1 MRPPEINHS
10 CGMHG
15 RAGSCIISTNRLMF
29 HLVGRPLWGVPPLA
43 GRFNDWQRMAILTTK
58 DLLLAPQL
66 DFQEVS
72 SLLRPYRLHDIKKAD
87 ANLQRIADDPGA
99 RKLFAEILDGLLD
112 AVAQS
117 PVPDQALNNFERFTQ
132 AAFSKTHLLS
142 YLQQSPRALALLVR
156 VFGSSPFLSD
166 ILIRNP
172 EYFYWVFDPEVIK
185 TPVRKR
191 TLLRDLGRALRLL
204 KTKEDQLDLLRIFKR
219 KEILRIAVR
228 DLLKAASVE
237 ETLRALTDLADVL
250 IQKAYWLCE
259 REMRRKYGIPFYRNA
274 SGKKI
279 RAGFTI
285 LAMGKL
291 GGGELN
297 FSSDVDLMYL
307 YASRQGDTSGG
318 AGKTRLSNPEYF
330 ERLSQEISSALHAVK
345 EEGYVYRV
353 DLRLRPEGEMGLIAN
368 PLHAYRRYYAARGE
382 TWERLS
388 LVKVRPVGGDL
399 RLGRKFLGMVQAFV
413 YRGGFGSRGRAEVRQ
428 LKEKIDEK
436 ISTLNQNGFHVKL
449 GAGGIREIEF
459 IVQSFQ
465 VDFGGKEP
473 GIRELNTM
481 KALKK
486 LLRFRYLSQEEYRV
500 LSGAY
505 LFLRD
510 LENKL
515 QMANDLQ
522 THLLPADPD
531 QAGVC
536 AMRLGYEDRGT
547 LPAADQLLNDY
558 RDYTGQVHRIF
569 QKVFAGPE

>member
-1 MRPPEINHS
+1 
-10 CGMHG
+10 
-15 RAGSCIISTNRLMF
+15 
-29 HLVGRPLWGVPPLA
+29 
-43 GRFNDWQRMAILTTK
+43 MATLTTK

-66 DFQEVS
+66 NFQEVS
-72 SLLRPYRLHDIKKAD
+72 ALLGPYRLQDIKKAD
-87 ANLQRIADDPGA
+87 ANLQRIADDPRA
-99 RKLFAEILDGLLD
+99 RGLLAEILDELLN

-117 PVPDQALNNFERFTQ
+117 PAPDQALNNFERFTQ

-142 YLQQSPRALALLVR
+142 YLQQSPRTLSLLVKI
-156 VFGSSPFLSD
+156 FGSSPFLSD

-172 EYFYWVFDPEVIK
+172 EYFYWVFDPEVMKRPI
-185 TPVRKR
+185 RKQA
-191 TLLRDLGRALRLL
+191 LLRDLGRSLRLL
-204 KTKEDQLDLLRIFKR
+204 KAKEDRLDLLRIFKR
-219 KEILRIAVR
+219 KEILRTAVR
-228 DLLKAASVE
+228 DLLRAASVK

-250 IQKAYWLCE
+250 IQKAYELCE
-259 REMRRKYGIPFYRNA
+259 KEMRRKYGIPLYRSV
-274 SGKKI
+274 SGKKV

-307 YASRQGDTSGG
+307 YASRQGETSGG
-318 AGKTRLSNPEYF
+318 PGKTRLSNPEYF
-330 ERLSQEISSALHAVK
+330 ERLSQEVSSALHAVK
-345 EEGYVYRV
+345 GEGYVYRV

-368 PLHAYRRYYAARGE
+368 PLQGYRRYYAARGE

-399 RLGRKFLGMVQAFV
+399 RLGKKFLGMVRSFI
-413 YRGGFGSRGRAEVRQ
+413 YNGPFGSKGREEVRR
-428 LKEKIDEK
+428 LKERIDEK
-436 ISTLNQNGFHVKL
+436 ISALNQTGFHVKL
-449 GAGGIREIEF
+449 GFGGIREIEF
-459 IVQSFQ
+459 IVQSLQ
-465 VDFGGKEP
+465 VEFGGKEP

-486 LLRFRYLSQEEYRV
+486 LLRFRYLSREDYRA
-500 LSGAY
+500 LSEAY

-515 QMANDLQ
+515 QMADDLQ
-522 THLLPADPD
+522 THLLPADPN
-531 QAGVC
+531 QAGIC

-558 RDYTGQVHRIF
+558 RGHTGRVRRIF
-569 QKVFAGPE
+569 QKVFDRPE